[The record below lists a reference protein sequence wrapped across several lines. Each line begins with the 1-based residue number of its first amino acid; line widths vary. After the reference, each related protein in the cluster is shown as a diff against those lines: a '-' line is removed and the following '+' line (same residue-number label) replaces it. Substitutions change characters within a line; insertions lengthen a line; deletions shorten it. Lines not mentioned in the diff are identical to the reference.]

1 MRLVSWNA
9 QMRGME
15 TDEQDRDRCDNLK
28 PRDNKTRSQLDP
40 SLIDDATTRPVSSVA
55 FCSNGKDALF
65 TPAHTAPSENAIPRL
80 KTPTQ

>member
-1 MRLVSWNA
+1 MRVVSWNA

-15 TDEQDRDRCDNLK
+15 TDERDRDRCDK
-28 PRDNKTRSQLDP
+28 PRDNKTRSQFKLDL

-55 FCSNGKDALF
+55 FCSMDALF
-65 TPAHTAPSENAIPRL
+65 TPAHTAPSEDAIPRL